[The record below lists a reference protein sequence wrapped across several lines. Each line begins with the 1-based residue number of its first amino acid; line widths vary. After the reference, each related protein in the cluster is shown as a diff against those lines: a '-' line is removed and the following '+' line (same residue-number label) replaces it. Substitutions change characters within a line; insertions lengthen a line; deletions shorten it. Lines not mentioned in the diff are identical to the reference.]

1 MCPRPTLYKVL
12 GLVWR
17 VSITWGSVRE
27 AAGDPWHEVSEVRE
41 VREGIWTMICHSML
55 QHLTQTSSVVII
67 ETMSSKLP
75 PDSFLILRL
84 VSSSCLLLLRSPA
97 CLLTTWTTWAPP
109 PTAPVLGLMSW
120 KPMFWWARVLV
131 VKGLGKICTPDEEEK
146 NSIKEGTM
154 IEIDLLFIRACQY

>member
-1 MCPRPTLYKVL
+1 
-12 GLVWR
+12 
-17 VSITWGSVRE
+17 
-27 AAGDPWHEVSEVRE
+27 
-41 VREGIWTMICHSML
+41 MICHSIL
-55 QHLTQTSSVVII
+55 QHVNQTSSAVIT

-109 PTAPVLGLMSW
+109 PTAPVFGLMSW

-131 VKGLGKICTPDEEEK
+131 VNGLGKIFTPDANEEEK

-154 IEIDLLFIRACQY
+154 D